1 MLRLSLPGS
10 EYDGKP
16 TATNVTVE
24 VPPDGAA
31 NGERRSRKN
40 KGRGKARDRRRA
52 KDTGLHP
59 RQGRER
65 EREEVASIVARSAD
79 SGADQEFQHMQEVVD
94 LTDPDAPVNLDADGI
109 FALQITLDL
118 PTADM
123 DAMSEV
129 LVPMLDPRGTGTLT
143 REAWRAV
150 SAEWHAS
157 GESFLAFVTTTT
169 TTREEAP
176 GPLLVA
182 EAEAGTQQSTETV
195 VGTATATGTSGA
207 AAEEEETKVTTAAA
221 DVDVRAVSSPS
232 FRSS

>member
-1 MLRLSLPGS
+1 
-10 EYDGKP
+10 
-16 TATNVTVE
+16 
-24 VPPDGAA
+24 
-31 NGERRSRKN
+31 
-40 KGRGKARDRRRA
+40 
-52 KDTGLHP
+52 
-59 RQGRER
+59 
-65 EREEVASIVARSAD
+65 
-79 SGADQEFQHMQEVVD
+79 MQEVVD

-123 DAMSEV
+123 DAMREV
-129 LVPMLDPRGTGTLT
+129 IVPMLDPRGTGTLT

-150 SAEWHAS
+150 SAKWHAS

-176 GPLLVA
+176 GPLLVAEA

-221 DVDVRAVSSPS
+221 EVDVRALSPPP

>member
-1 MLRLSLPGS
+1 
-10 EYDGKP
+10 
-16 TATNVTVE
+16 
-24 VPPDGAA
+24 
-31 NGERRSRKN
+31 
-40 KGRGKARDRRRA
+40 
-52 KDTGLHP
+52 
-59 RQGRER
+59 
-65 EREEVASIVARSAD
+65 
-79 SGADQEFQHMQEVVD
+79 MQEVVD

-169 TTREEAP
+169 TREEAP

-182 EAEAGTQQSTETV
+182 EAEAGTLQSTETV

-221 DVDVRAVSSPS
+221 EVDVRALSPPP

>member
-1 MLRLSLPGS
+1 M
-10 EYDGKP
+10 
-16 TATNVTVE
+16 
-24 VPPDGAA
+24 
-31 NGERRSRKN
+31 
-40 KGRGKARDRRRA
+40 
-52 KDTGLHP
+52 
-59 RQGRER
+59 
-65 EREEVASIVARSAD
+65 ASIVARSAD
-79 SGADQEFQHMQEVVD
+79 SGADQEFQRMQEVVD

-109 FALQITLDL
+109 FALRITLDL

-123 DAMSEV
+123 DAMREV

-221 DVDVRAVSSPS
+221 EVDVRALSPPPFCSS
-232 FRSS
+232 

>member
-1 MLRLSLPGS
+1 
-10 EYDGKP
+10 
-16 TATNVTVE
+16 
-24 VPPDGAA
+24 
-31 NGERRSRKN
+31 
-40 KGRGKARDRRRA
+40 
-52 KDTGLHP
+52 
-59 RQGRER
+59 
-65 EREEVASIVARSAD
+65 
-79 SGADQEFQHMQEVVD
+79 MQDVVD

-169 TTREEAP
+169 TTTTREEAP

-221 DVDVRAVSSPS
+221 EVDVRALSPPP

>member
-1 MLRLSLPGS
+1 
-10 EYDGKP
+10 
-16 TATNVTVE
+16 
-24 VPPDGAA
+24 
-31 NGERRSRKN
+31 
-40 KGRGKARDRRRA
+40 
-52 KDTGLHP
+52 
-59 RQGRER
+59 
-65 EREEVASIVARSAD
+65 
-79 SGADQEFQHMQEVVD
+79 MQEVVD

-123 DAMSEV
+123 DAMREV
-129 LVPMLDPRGTGTLT
+129 IVPMLDPRGTGTLT

-157 GESFLAFVTTTT
+157 GESFLAFVTT

-221 DVDVRAVSSPS
+221 EVDVRALSPPPFCSS
-232 FRSS
+232 

>member
-1 MLRLSLPGS
+1 
-10 EYDGKP
+10 
-16 TATNVTVE
+16 
-24 VPPDGAA
+24 
-31 NGERRSRKN
+31 
-40 KGRGKARDRRRA
+40 
-52 KDTGLHP
+52 
-59 RQGRER
+59 
-65 EREEVASIVARSAD
+65 
-79 SGADQEFQHMQEVVD
+79 MQEVVE

-109 FALQITLDL
+109 LALQITLDL
-118 PTADM
+118 STADM
-123 DAMSEV
+123 DAMREV
-129 LVPMLDPRGTGTLT
+129 IVPMLDPRGTGTLT

-157 GESFLAFVTTTT
+157 GESFLAFVTTTTTT

-221 DVDVRAVSSPS
+221 EVDVRALSPPPFCAS
-232 FRSS
+232 